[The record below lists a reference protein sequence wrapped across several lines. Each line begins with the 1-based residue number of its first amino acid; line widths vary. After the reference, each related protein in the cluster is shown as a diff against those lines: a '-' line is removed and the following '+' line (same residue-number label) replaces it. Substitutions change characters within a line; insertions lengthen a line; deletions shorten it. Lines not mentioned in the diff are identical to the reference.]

1 MPALPPTRPRLFRP
15 RRKPVLR
22 AVALVCTA
30 AFLAAC
36 GADSDSGSG
45 SGGTVEVVV
54 GYQSKTINTVTAGTL
69 LRAQGYFEK
78 RLAEAGAQSGTKY
91 KVTWQDYDTGAPI
104 TTQMVAGKIDI
115 GSMGDYPLLIN
126 GSRTQPLGDDRTV
139 MVSVTGYNLR
149 GGLNSVVVP
158 KDSKAASLADLK
170 GKSVS
175 TSVGSAGHGVLVRAL
190 EQAGLGADA
199 VKVENQQPQV
209 GASALES
216 GGVAAQSQFV
226 AWPGLLVFQDRAR
239 LLYDGAAT
247 RFPTLHGVVVREK
260 YAKGRPEVIDAFLKA
275 QLDATRFLHE
285 QPLKA
290 ARSVASDTGLPP
302 EVVYL
307 YNGPAGISTFDAT
320 LKPTLTDA
328 MDRDIPLLKSIADL
342 KALDMKAF
350 VDDTWLRKAYGPEYD
365 ADLAS
370 TENPAR
376 ITGTDAACTVPVTD
390 EATAGEIWVD
400 GEDATRPA
408 ANPVCLL
415 RQVRQIQAT
424 GGKVRVGYVP
434 DATTG
439 TRWYADKA
447 VWVSDPGAAPEAR
460 FVPFAAPDTA
470 QAFVAAHPGSTV
482 VPYAE
487 AVNAA

>member
-1 MPALPPTRPRLFRP
+1 MPASRTSPAAAPGTPLVRGF
-15 RRKPVLR
+15 
-22 AVALVCTA
+22 ALLCAGLLV
-30 AFLAAC
+30 AAC
-36 GADSDSGSG
+36 GSGSDSDPGSG

-69 LRAQGYFEK
+69 LRAKGWFEK
-78 RLAEAGAQSGTKY
+78 RLAEAGAANGTTY

-126 GSRTQPLGDDRTV
+126 GSRTQPLGADRTV

-149 GGLNSVVVP
+149 GGLNSIVVP
-158 KDSKAASLADLK
+158 TGSKAAKLTDLK

-199 VKVENQQPQV
+199 VKIENQQPQV

-247 RFPTLHGVVVREK
+247 NFPTLHGVVVREK

-285 QPLKA
+285 QPLEA
-290 ARSVASDTGLPP
+290 AKSVAADTGLPP

-307 YNGPAGISTFDAT
+307 YNGPSGISTFDAT
-320 LKPTLTDA
+320 LKPALVDA
-328 MDRDIPLLKSIADL
+328 MAQDIPLLKSIADL
-342 KALDMKAF
+342 DALDLPAF
-350 VDDTWLRKAYGPEYD
+350 VNDSFLRTAYGPGYD
-365 ADLAS
+365 ADLGS
-370 TENPAR
+370 TANPAR
-376 ITGTDAACTVPVTD
+376 ITGTDAACGVPVAD
-390 EATAGEIWVD
+390 QSKAGEVWVD
-400 GEDATRPA
+400 GENATRPA
-408 ANPVCLL
+408 ADPVCLL
-415 RQVRQIQAT
+415 RQVRQLQEQ
-424 GGKVRVGYVP
+424 GKKIRTAYVP

-439 TRWYADKA
+439 TRWFADKA
-447 VWVSDPGAAPEAR
+447 VWVGDPAAAPGAR
-460 FVPFAAPDTA
+460 LVPFAAPDAA
-470 QAFVAAHPGSTV
+470 QSYIAAHPGSSV
-482 VPYAE
+482 VAYAD
-487 AVNAA
+487 AVRSA